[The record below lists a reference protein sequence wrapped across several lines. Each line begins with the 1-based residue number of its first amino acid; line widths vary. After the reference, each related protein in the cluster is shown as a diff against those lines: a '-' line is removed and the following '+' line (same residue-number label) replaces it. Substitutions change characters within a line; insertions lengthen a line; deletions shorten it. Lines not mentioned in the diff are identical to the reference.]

1 MVAIAEEI
9 WRDTV
14 NTTLRS
20 ILSVLVCALMMVSA
34 PVYAHHGNA
43 SYDPDK
49 TVTLKG
55 TVTKWLWAN
64 PHCLLFFDVKEDKSE
79 TQHWVAE
86 ASNPVDMER
95 AGWASTSMKPG
106 DEMTIDVMP
115 SKNGVPVGRIR
126 QVRLNDGT
134 VLKAGGRISP

>member
-14 NTTLRS
+14 NTTLRW
-20 ILSVLVCALMMVSA
+20 ILFVLVGAWMLVSA

-43 SYDPDK
+43 SYDYDK

-55 TVTKWLWAN
+55 TVTKWMWSN
-64 PHCLLFFDVKEDKSE
+64 PHCILFFDVKDDKSE

-86 ASNPVDMER
+86 ASNPVDMLR
-95 AGWASTSMKPG
+95 AGWASYSMKPG
-106 DEMTIDVMP
+106 DEITIDVMP
-115 SKNGVPVGRIR
+115 
-126 QVRLNDGT
+126 
-134 VLKAGGRISP
+134 